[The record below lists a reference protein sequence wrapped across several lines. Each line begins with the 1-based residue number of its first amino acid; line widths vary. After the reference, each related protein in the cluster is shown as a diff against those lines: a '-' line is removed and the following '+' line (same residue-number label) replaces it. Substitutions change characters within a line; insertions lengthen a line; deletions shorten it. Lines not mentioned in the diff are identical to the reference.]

1 MERNL
6 YFDARSG
13 GIRFAGRSFD
23 EWRAAGQD
31 RESIVAD
38 PLFVNPANF
47 DFRLRPGSPAAKIG
61 FKHHRPE
68 HGWTT
73 MYK

>member
-1 MERNL
+1 M
-6 YFDARSG
+6 ARRG
-13 GIRFAGRSFD
+13 AG
-23 EWRAAGQD
+23 

-61 FKHHRPE
+61 FKQIDMSAVGPRATRNCYH
-68 HGWTT
+68 W
-73 MYK
+73 Y